1 MKILLA
7 LWIIAASAGFTH
19 SFLAERSRRLL
30 CMKEM
35 AEGLKQLG
43 FYISRWQLPLEE
55 AFETLGKE
63 ETSVLYGLYERL
75 SESLSDRSTD
85 DLGELWRKESLK
97 YLRSYGLPGVV
108 LEIWCKAFEDMAP
121 LPLEEQRRLALK
133 AEQIEKICGEL
144 EEKYRQ
150 EKKTSYG
157 GRYLRGADFLSVD
170 VVGGGRWKSA

>member
-1 MKILLA
+1 MKMIMTF
-7 LWIIAASAGFTH
+7 WIIAASAGFTH

-55 AFETLGKE
+55 TFETLGKE
-63 ETSVLYGLYERL
+63 ERGALSALYGRMAQNLKNRH
-75 SESLSDRSTD
+75 TT
-85 DLGELWRKESLK
+85 DLGEKWREESQK
-97 YLRSYGLPGVV
+97 YLRPYNLPRQVT
-108 LEIWCKAFEDMAP
+108 EIWCGSFADMAP
-121 LPLEEQRRLALK
+121 LPSEEQRRLELK

-150 EKKTSYG
+150 EKRPLMAAG
-157 GRYLRGADFLSVD
+157 VCAGALFCLLM
-170 VVGGGRWKSA
+170 W